1 VSTGSNLVQGTWADA
16 EGMVGTTLSRTEGVD
31 AVSVA
36 DIRRKLE
43 VMNFS
48 SPIHVDRSAAEA
60 NGYRDVIAP
69 VSMTRTWV
77 TPAYWRA
84 GDPPVGTRDLFP
96 PVAANKIPGP
106 GDRQLATGTHTWYL
120 KPVYPGDRI
129 TATAVLASVTRKKL
143 SIGDG
148 AFLMITTTFTNQD
161 DDVVARDE
169 LTVFRLDDGVDQ

>member
-1 VSTGSNLVQGTWADA
+1 MGSNLVQGTWADA
-16 EGMVGTTLSRTEGVD
+16 EAMVGTTLSRIEGAD
-31 AVSVA
+31 PVSAA

-43 VMNFS
+43 VMNFT
-48 SPIHVDRSAAEA
+48 SPIHEEGSAAEA
-60 NGYRDVIAP
+60 FGYRDVASP

-77 TPAYWRA
+77 TPAYWRG

-129 TATAVLASVTRKKL
+129 TATSVLASVTRKKL
-143 SIGDG
+143 RIGDG
-148 AFLMITTTFTNQD
+148 AFVVISTTYTNQD
-161 DDVVARDE
+161 GDIVARDE
-169 LTVFRLDDGVDQ
+169 LTVFRLDDEAGQ